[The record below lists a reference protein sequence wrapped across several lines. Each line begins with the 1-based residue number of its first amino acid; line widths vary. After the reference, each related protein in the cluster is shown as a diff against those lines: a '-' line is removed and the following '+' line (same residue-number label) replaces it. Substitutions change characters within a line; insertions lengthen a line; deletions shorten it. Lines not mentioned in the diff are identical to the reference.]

1 MNTNLRKARNKG
13 KLGKFIKEHEADP
26 PGDLDKFDAI
36 LKSATQ
42 GTGKE
47 APKASSQDASDD

>member
-1 MNTNLRKARNKG
+1 MTNLKQARKG
-13 KLGKFIKEHEADP
+13 KLDKFIKEHEADP

-42 GTGKE
+42 GTVK
-47 APKASSQDASDD
+47 ATPKASPQGASDD

>member
-1 MNTNLRKARNKG
+1 MTNLRKAREAG
-13 KLGKFIKEHEADP
+13 KLSKFIKEHEADP
-26 PGDLDKFDAI
+26 PGDRDKFDAI

-42 GTGKE
+42 GSDPK

>member
-1 MNTNLRKARNKG
+1 MKTLKQARQG
-13 KLGKFIKEHEADP
+13 KIKNFIKEHETDP

-42 GTGKE
+42 GTAKAARE
-47 APKASSQDASDD
+47 ASRD

>member
-1 MNTNLRKARNKG
+1 MKLSEARKTG
-13 KLGKFIKEHEADP
+13 KVEDFIKEHEADP

-42 GTGKE
+42 GSGSK
-47 APKASSQDASDD
+47 APKASSQDVSDD

>member
-1 MNTNLRKARNKG
+1 MASLKKAREQG
-13 KLGKFIKEHEADP
+13 QLPAFIKEHEADP

>member
-1 MNTNLRKARNKG
+1 MTTLKDARKG
-13 KLGKFIKEHEADP
+13 KLEDFIKEHEADP

-42 GTGKE
+42 GSGSK
-47 APKASSQDASDD
+47 APKASSQDEADD